1 MLNRFWTNSEIF
13 HGKSLTKPSEWL
25 LNLLILF
32 STISFVSMWIVGQYL
47 QISLVDLMSFNA
59 SDPSWVPEGSEM
71 NPAVGVHYF
80 GDYVLGRAWS
90 IHPDP
95 YHVMLPAYPPIS
107 LLLFKPF
114 ALLPYTAGLVAYFIV
129 SIAVFVGAIFAWLS
143 HLPVYVRMIS
153 SGLLA
158 IASFPSLVALDRGN
172 QVYLMFGL
180 VAWGFVFWKWK
191 KFVLAGVVI
200 GIAIGLK
207 FYLLPIL
214 LPLLIL
220 GAKKIVFV
228 AGGVSFVGSML
239 LWQTYP
245 GGAVYNLNK
254 SFQLAFSPTNPTGSG
269 TPQFQIEQTT
279 LSSAIIQIG
288 SLANGA
294 LQTFDSYDTSTLL
307 RLLPLILWLLTSVVS
322 SLQKQIPLAVSL
334 TVVLSIS
341 QHLSSNGIY
350 SGLWAVVAGMVLLTS
365 DLSITSRN
373 DSNLSSKSK
382 KLRTWLKS
390 LAMGTVLMNLII
402 LPNFSYKIDLD
413 QETGWTLMLTQT
425 LGPISLTVFEVA
437 VMFIS
442 VLLIQDNKSQ
452 SIRHESLHASRDSL
466 GEFIKRRHK

>member
-1 MLNRFWTNSEIF
+1 MLNRFWTNSEIV

-32 STISFVSMWIVGQYL
+32 STISFVSMWVVGQYL

-143 HLPVYVRMIS
+143 HLPVYVRLIS

-191 KFVLAGVVI
+191 RFVLAGVVI

-254 SFQLAFSPTNPTGSG
+254 FLEEAFSPTNSSGSG
-269 TPQFQIEQTT
+269 TSHWQMDQNS
-279 LSSAIIQIG
+279 LSSGFLQLG
-288 SLANGA
+288 STILGPSEA
-294 LQTFDSYDTSTLL
+294 LTSYDSTALL
-307 RLLPLILWLLTSVVS
+307 RLAPLILWLFTSVIA

-334 TVVLSIS
+334 TVTLSIS

-350 SGLWAVVAGMVLLTS
+350 SGLWAVVAGMLLLTS
-365 DLSITSRN
+365 DLSTNSRE
-373 DSNLSSKSK
+373 DSGKSRSSI
-382 KLRTWLKS
+382 KLCIWLKA
-390 LAMGTVLMNLII
+390 LAIAAVIANLVII
-402 LPNFSYKIDLD
+402 PSFAYKIVLN
-413 QETGWTLMLTQT
+413 QETGWMILATQT
-425 LGPISLTVFEVA
+425 LGPILLIIFEIA
-437 VMFIS
+437 VIIVS
-442 VLLIQDNKSQ
+442 VLLLKVKQNQTINEGNPS
-452 SIRHESLHASRDSL
+452 SL
-466 GEFIKRRHK
+466 